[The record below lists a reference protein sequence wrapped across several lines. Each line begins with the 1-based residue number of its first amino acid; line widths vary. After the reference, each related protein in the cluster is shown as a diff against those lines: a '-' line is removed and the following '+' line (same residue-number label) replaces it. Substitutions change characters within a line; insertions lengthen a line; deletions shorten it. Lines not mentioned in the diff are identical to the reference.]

1 MKKILKLKIFWIVF
15 VITTGIIFV
24 ALINFNRVYCS
35 QTEVLIVPKN
45 ILAVKDSNQIIENL
59 EQIPLTLSFYKE
71 MIQKNDEVA
80 NEAILELPDYKKKN
94 YWNSKIKIERIGKSG
109 ILKIIT
115 LDEDRYQATVL
126 DNQATKTLI
135 DKVNFYYK
143 TNLSLKVLDSLIT
156 KNVSNIFNYILFLES
171 IIGAFLLSFLS
182 FFISFNLFKKE
193 ETLKII
199 YPDLLFQKN
208 YNKNY
213 NKIQNQNKYNSNS
226 VFTKTANAPRNL
238 PIAQSFPT
246 ENKKQPELKTFTL
259 EKELEKAK
267 PKEKEVEIK
276 SEKENLFVDKNNEK
290 ADDDN
295 KADDR
300 EATPEE
306 VKERLNKLL
315 SGKF

>member
-1 MKKILKLKIFWIVF
+1 MKEILKLKIFWIVF
-15 VITTGIIFV
+15 IITTGIIFV

-35 QTEVLIVPKN
+35 QTEILIIPKN
-45 ILAVKDSNQIIENL
+45 ILAVKNSNQIIENL
-59 EQIPLTLSFYKE
+59 KQIPHTLSFYKE

-94 YWNSKIKIERIGKSG
+94 YWNSKIKIERVGKSG

-115 LDEDRYQATVL
+115 SDEDRYQAIVL

-135 DKVNFYYK
+135 NRANFYYK

-156 KNVSNIFNYILFLES
+156 KNVSNVFNYILFLES

-213 NKIQNQNKYNSNS
+213 NKVQNKYKPNPT
-226 VFTKTANAPRNL
+226 FTKTANAPRNL
-238 PIAQSFPT
+238 PIVQSFPT

-267 PKEKEVEIK
+267 PKEEEAEIK
-276 SEKENLFVDKNNEK
+276 SEKENLFVDKNSEK
-290 ADDDN
+290 ADNEN